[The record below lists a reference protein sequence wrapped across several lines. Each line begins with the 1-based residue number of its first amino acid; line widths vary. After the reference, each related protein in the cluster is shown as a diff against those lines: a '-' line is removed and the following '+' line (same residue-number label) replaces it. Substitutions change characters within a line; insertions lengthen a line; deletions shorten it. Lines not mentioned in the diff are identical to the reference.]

1 MTRKHF
7 EAMADAIRCIPDPA
21 ERREQAE
28 ALARH
33 CQRANP
39 LFNRVRFLK
48 ACGVQS

>member
-7 EAMADAIRCIPDPA
+7 QAMADAIRCIPDPD
-21 ERREQAE
+21 ERRAQAE

-39 LFNRVRFLK
+39 LFNRVRFLA
-48 ACGVQS
+48 ACEVRS